1 MSDGLRL
8 DRVEEPKQLLVSVL
22 LRRSM
27 LCSVRRVL
35 KAIDAQRRI
44 YSALASSVVLRPY
57 QESSIDACLAALK
70 SGSSRIGVSLPT
82 GSGKTTVFISLL
94 NRIKPPP
101 GNPHA
106 TRALVVVNSIELAR
120 QAAAQAE
127 KLHPDWSVE
136 IEQGTKHLASGDADL
151 YVHAASMSHKMLI
164 LLPVRP
170 LVGPSRLIRL
180 SFARSD
186 WPSSDRT
193 GSSPS
198 S

>member
-1 MSDGLRL
+1 
-8 DRVEEPKQLLVSVL
+8 
-22 LRRSM
+22 M

-35 KAIDAQRRI
+35 KAIDAQRRV

-136 IEQGTKHLASGDADL
+136 IEQGTKHHASGTADL
-151 YVHAASMSHKMLI
+151 YVSTMLAFFKTRGSHYMVLCQNTMCVVTQG
-164 LLPVRP
+164 LLQR
-170 LVGPSRLIRL
+170 IRH
-180 SFARSD
+180 SSVKSD
-186 WPSSDRT
+186 WRSSSRT
-193 GSSPS
+193 G
-198 S
+198 